1 MADGSG
7 MVISHVQGVTVAT
20 LRKASILDGADVDAI
35 GAGLYEIVDN
45 QACRKLIVDFRAVGF
60 LASAMLGVII
70 ALDNKS
76 RSIKGTVV
84 LCGLRG
90 SLMKVFKIMKL
101 DKRLTFASD
110 EDDAMKKLGVM
121 PM

>member
-1 MADGSG
+1 MANGSG